1 MHRADREA
9 ALSQVVLTVLYPW
22 PINAE
27 KFNADYEAHLDLL
40 HEKARIPSGPKPYSV
55 VRFLAGPDGNPPF
68 YQSFTMAFPS
78 AQALQEAMSTVGM
91 QEVAAD
97 AERISTGGKPT
108 ILIGEPKH

>member
-1 MHRADREA
+1 M
-9 ALSQVVLTVLYPW
+9 SQVVLTVLYPW
-22 PINAE
+22 PSDAE
-27 KFNADYEAHLDLL
+27 KFNADYEAHLELL
-40 HEKARIPSGPKPYSV
+40 NEKAGIPSGRKPYSV

-68 YQSFTMAFPS
+68 YQSFSMEFSS
-78 AQALQEAMSTVGM
+78 AQALQEAMSTAGM